1 MNPKETNLKKL
12 WNDTPAIAK
21 IAIFGVGA
29 FVAYRVGKT
38 FYDKV
43 QIRKRLKQYQQG
55 QVQYNVVGPGGQQAA
70 QTVNL
75 TSVAGEVYDSFYSN
89 DWFGWTEDE
98 ERAVNAVKTVPKPF
112 IPQLEQTYLQLYG
125 KDLRADLL
133 NFLSSSEWSQISFLF
148 N

>member
-1 MNPKETNLKKL
+1 MKQKSIKQL

-29 FVAYRVGKT
+29 FVAYRIGKKV
-38 FYDKV
+38 YDKA
-43 QIRKRLKQYQQG
+43 QIRKKLKQYQQS
-55 QVQYNVVGPGGQQAA
+55 QIQYNVIGPGGQQAA

-75 TSVAGEVYDSFYSN
+75 SSVAGEVYDSFYSN
-89 DWFGWTEDE
+89 DWFNWTEDE
-98 ERAVNAVKTVPKPF
+98 ERAINAIKTVPKTF

-133 NFLSSSEWSQISFLF
+133 NFLSSSEWSQISYLF

>member
-1 MNPKETNLKKL
+1 MKQKSIKQL

-29 FVAYRVGKT
+29 FVAYRVGKKV
-38 FYDKV
+38 YDKA
-43 QIRKRLKQYQQG
+43 QIRKKLKQYQQS
-55 QVQYNVVGPGGQQAA
+55 QIQYNVIGPGGQQAA

-75 TSVAGEVYDSFYSN
+75 SSVAGEIYDSFYSN
-89 DWFGWTEDE
+89 DWFGWTENE
-98 ERAVNAVKTVPKPF
+98 ERAINAVKTVPKTF

-133 NFLSSSEWSQISFLF
+133 NFLSSSEWSQISYLF

>member
-1 MNPKETNLKKL
+1 MKQKSIKQL

-29 FVAYRVGKT
+29 FVAYRVGKKV
-38 FYDKV
+38 YDKA
-43 QIRKRLKQYQQG
+43 QIRKKLKQYQQS
-55 QVQYNVVGPGGQQAA
+55 QIQYNVIGPGGQQAA

-75 TSVAGEVYDSFYSN
+75 SSVAGEVYDSFYSN
-89 DWFGWTEDE
+89 DWFNWTEDE
-98 ERAVNAVKTVPKPF
+98 ERAINAVKTVPKTF

-133 NFLSSSEWSQISFLF
+133 NFLSSSEWSQISYLF

>member
-1 MNPKETNLKKL
+1 MKQKSIKQL

-21 IAIFGVGA
+21 IAIFGVTA
-29 FVAYRVGKT
+29 FVAYRVGKN
-38 FYDKV
+38 FYDKA
-43 QIRKRLKQYQQG
+43 QIRKKLKQYQQS
-55 QVQYNVVGPGGQQAA
+55 QIQYNVIGPGGQAAA

-75 TSVAGEVYDSFYSN
+75 SSVAGEVYDSFYSN

-98 ERAVNAVKTVPKPF
+98 ERAINAVKTVPKTF

-133 NFLSSSEWSQISFLF
+133 NFLSSSEWSQISYLF

>member
-1 MNPKETNLKKL
+1 MKQKSIKQL

-29 FVAYRVGKT
+29 FVAYRVGKN
-38 FYDKV
+38 FYDKA
-43 QIRKRLKQYQQG
+43 QIRKKLKQYQQS
-55 QVQYNVVGPGGQQAA
+55 QIQYNVVGPGGQQAA

-75 TSVAGEVYDSFYSN
+75 SSVAGEIYDSFYSN
-89 DWFGWTEDE
+89 DWFNWTEDE
-98 ERAVNAVKTVPKPF
+98 ERAINAIKTVPKTF
-112 IPQLEQTYLQLYG
+112 IPQLEQTYFQLYS

-133 NFLSSSEWSQISFLF
+133 NFLSSSEWSQISYLF